1 VPSVDSLDRGD
12 EMNEA
17 IETGRGR
24 RPAGALLAIGV
35 AIALVV
41 PAREAAA
48 YNTLDG
54 AAPIV
59 IAHRG
64 ASGYRP
70 EHTLAGYLLAIQ
82 LGANYIEP
90 DLVLTKDGQLIVRHE
105 PMLDGTTDV
114 ASKFD
119 ASRRSTRM
127 LDGVATTAYFASD
140 FTLAEIKT
148 LRAIQPVAT
157 RDQSYNGQFEIPTLT
172 EVIALAQSQSAS
184 LGRTIGIY
192 PEIKHSTFHA
202 SLFGAHVIEDKALST
217 LHAAYGNT
225 AQAPVFIQSF
235 EVGNL
240 QYLNGLT
247 QMRLVQLIDAD
258 DVKADGSLSLV
269 NPYRQPYDLLLGGD
283 PRTFA
288 DLLTPEG
295 LAFVKTYADGVG
307 PWKPYLVRTVADGVD
322 RNLDGS
328 YRDRRSSCRRQHRRD
343 RGGAP
348 GGTAGPQLHLPQ
360 RLRRLWLHRPG
371 RRDGVLHAAR
381 GRWRVHRLHGR
392 RRRRSGS
399 HPGAGGLCPD
409 AAGPRGDRNG
419 RKTTAGGRLGGCPS
433 EHCSI
438 SRQTVLKLDHLVVVA
453 RTLLEGVA
461 HVQSCVARIETP
473 AGVKELF

>member
-1 VPSVDSLDRGD
+1 MKDVIGTARRGSRTRSAVVTLAALAAGWPAQ
-12 EMNEA
+12 EA
-17 IETGRGR
+17 T
-24 RPAGALLAIGV
+24 AW
-35 AIALVV
+35 
-41 PAREAAA
+41 
-48 YNTLDG
+48 NTLDG
-54 AAPIV
+54 NPPIV

-127 LDGVATTAYFASD
+127 LDGVPTTAYFASD

-148 LRAIQPVAT
+148 LRAVQPVGT
-157 RDQSYNGQFEIPTLT
+157 RDQGYNGQFEIPTLG
-172 EVIALAQSQSAS
+172 EVIQLAQSQSAA

-202 SLFGAHVIEDKALST
+202 SEFGARVIEDKALAT

-269 NPYRQPYDLLLGGD
+269 DPFRQPYDLLAAGD

-322 RNLDGS
+322 RNLDGIVGIG
-328 YRDRRSSCRRQHRRD
+328 DRRVDGSTGVIEAAHLAGLLVHGFTFRNDS
-343 RGGAP
+343 GGYGFTDPVAEM
-348 GGTAGPQLHLPQ
+348 AYYM
-360 RLRRLWLHRPG
+360 RLG
-371 RRDGVLHAAR
+371 IDGVFTDFTDAGVAAVAAVPEPETYALMLLGLGAIGAAAR
-381 GRWRVHRLHGR
+381 R
-392 RRRRSGS
+392 RKAVGQAGTGGS
-399 HPGAGGLCPD
+399 
-409 AAGPRGDRNG
+409 PR
-419 RKTTAGGRLGGCPS
+419 
-433 EHCSI
+433 
-438 SRQTVLKLDHLVVVA
+438 
-453 RTLLEGVA
+453 
-461 HVQSCVARIETP
+461 
-473 AGVKELF
+473 